1 MCNQV
6 YGIVT
11 DIQRF
16 SLHDGPGIRTT
27 VFLKGCNLSCLWC
40 HNPETI
46 SKKKDIL
53 YYVSSCIGCGH
64 CVDVCPSSAQKMID
78 GRHIFDRDLC
88 ISCGKC
94 ASVCYPGA
102 MVSSGKYM
110 TVEEVIS
117 EVIQDK
123 AFYDE
128 SGGGVTIS
136 GGEVLCQ
143 MEFASA
149 IIDACHEYN
158 ISVAVETNLS
168 KPFDEIKDLL
178 AKTDLIM
185 MDIKLINN
193 ELHKKWTGQDNYII
207 LDNIKKIPL
216 LGVQFIVRTP
226 LIPNVTDTNEN
237 LQNIAE
243 FLKDVK
249 GIQFYELLNFNPL
262 GESKYRSLN
271 RPNTFDSSRPLG
283 QDRIANITEL
293 LSSIGVNVKIS

>member
-1 MCNQV
+1 
-6 YGIVT
+6 
-11 DIQRF
+11 
-16 SLHDGPGIRTT
+16 
-27 VFLKGCNLSCLWC
+27 
-40 HNPETI
+40 
-46 SKKKDIL
+46 
-53 YYVSSCIGCGH
+53 
-64 CVDVCPSSAQKMID
+64 MID
-78 GRHIFDRDLC
+78 GRHIFDRDVC

-168 KPFDEIKDLL
+168 KPF
-178 AKTDLIM
+178 TS
-185 MDIKLINN
+185 
-193 ELHKKWTGQDNYII
+193 
-207 LDNIKKIPL
+207 
-216 LGVQFIVRTP
+216 LGWGGV
-226 LIPNVTDTNEN
+226 
-237 LQNIAE
+237 
-243 FLKDVK
+243 
-249 GIQFYELLNFNPL
+249 
-262 GESKYRSLN
+262 S
-271 RPNTFDSSRPLG
+271 
-283 QDRIANITEL
+283 
-293 LSSIGVNVKIS
+293 LSSITMIYMVEVWIPP